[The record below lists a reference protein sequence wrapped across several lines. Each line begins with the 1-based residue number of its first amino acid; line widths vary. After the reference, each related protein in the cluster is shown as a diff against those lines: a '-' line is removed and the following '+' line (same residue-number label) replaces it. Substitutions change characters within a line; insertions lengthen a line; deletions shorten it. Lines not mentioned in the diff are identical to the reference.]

1 MSDTTTRPG
10 TDSASSPAIDSAARP
25 VADSAARPVIDS
37 AARPLSHERARVI
50 ASAFL
55 PTRRF
60 GSRWDYHYI
69 RSKLGSDPLYPGI
82 CDALRDSTAP
92 LLDLGCGLG
101 LLAHA
106 LRDDGIVLAYRGVDN
121 DAGKIARATAAA
133 ARRQLADVTF
143 ETVDLAHELPAHRG
157 SVALLDVLQFLAPD
171 AQAHTLDAAI
181 AMLTSSARL
190 VIRTS
195 LDERSGRARVTR
207 AVDVLSRVLGW
218 MNAGPTRYPNE
229 AALRARF
236 AAAGLQAQFTP
247 LSGNTPFNNWR
258 VVVTKPE

>member
-1 MSDTTTRPG
+1 MSDATAR
-10 TDSASSPAIDSAARP
+10 PAIDPATQ
-25 VADSAARPVIDS
+25 
-37 AARPLSHERARVI
+37 PLSREHAQAI

-55 PTRRF
+55 PARRF
-60 GSRWDYHYI
+60 GNRWDYHYT

-82 CDALRDSTAP
+82 CDALRGSTAP

-106 LRDDGIVLAYRGVDN
+106 LRADGIALPYRGVDN
-121 DAGKIARATAAA
+121 DAGKIARASAAA
-133 ARRQLADVTF
+133 ARRQLADVAF
-143 ETVDLAHELPAHRG
+143 ETVDLARELPTHHG

-171 AQAHTLDAAI
+171 AQVRTLDAAI
-181 AMLTSSARL
+181 AMLAPGALL
-190 VIRTS
+190 VIRTG
-195 LDERSGRARVTR
+195 LDERGSRARITR
-207 AVDVLSRVLGW
+207 AVDVMSRVLGW

-229 AALRARF
+229 AALRTKF

>member
-1 MSDTTTRPG
+1 VKATTPPAP
-10 TDSASSPAIDSAARP
+10 DSAERPAIDSAT
-25 VADSAARPVIDS
+25 
-37 AARPLSHERARVI
+37 RPLSGERARAI

-55 PTRRF
+55 SPRRF
-60 GSRWDYHYI
+60 GSRWDYHYT

-82 CDALRDSTAP
+82 CDALRGSTAP

-106 LRDDGIVLAYRGVDN
+106 LREDGIALAYRGVDN
-121 DAGKIARATAAA
+121 DAGKIVRGRAAA
-133 ARRQLADVTF
+133 ARRQLPDVTF
-143 ETVDLAHELPAHRG
+143 ETVDLARELPAHRG

-171 AQAHTLDAAI
+171 AQDRTLDAAI
-181 AMLTSSARL
+181 AMLTPGGRL
-190 VIRTS
+190 VMRTG
-195 LDERSGRARVTR
+195 LDERGSRARLTR
-207 AVDVLSRVLGW
+207 AVDVFSRVLGW

-229 AALRARF
+229 AALRAKF